1 MKKYLIPFILY
12 AVTAPV
18 VDYFF
23 KGYGYLAKT
32 IATLIALGYF
42 WNDYKEIKLKFDPSA
57 IFVGALVFIV
67 WVGLEFFY
75 TPAKTI
81 FIPIIQNIIIRFFGS
96 VIVAAA
102 IEELFTR
109 SFLMR
114 FIINP
119 GKWEKVP
126 IGKYSFLS
134 FLITVLV
141 FGFAHNRWIA
151 GLAVGIILNLYLYK
165 KKDIFSC
172 IQAHAWANLILAVY
186 VTVTSSWFFW

>member
-1 MKKYLIPFILY
+1 MKKYIIPFILY
-12 AVTAPV
+12 AVTGPI

-42 WNDYKEIKLKFDPSA
+42 WNDYKEIKLKFDASA
-57 IFVGALVFIV
+57 IAIGILVFAV
-67 WVGLEFFY
+67 WVGLEPLYNAGEITFV
-75 TPAKTI
+75 
-81 FIPIIQNIIIRFFGS
+81 PIIQNIIIRFFGS
-96 VIVAAA
+96 IFVASA

-114 FIINP
+114 FFIDP
-119 GKWEKVP
+119 GKWEKIP
-126 IGKYSFLS
+126 IGKYAFLS
-134 FLITVLV
+134 FLITVLF
-141 FGFAHNRWIA
+141 FGFSHNRWIA

-165 KKDIFSC
+165 RKDIFSC

-186 VTVTSSWFFW
+186 VTATSSWFFW